1 MQRIIRIFLL
11 CGGLCL
17 AQGLPAQKVTE
28 LKFTDVR
35 QAAGRGEA
43 VITGQGFT
51 PASGSFFGRLSGE
64 LDSQVRKEVR
74 DLGKNSAGIAVRF
87 RTNSKCIGARWT
99 LLNNFTMAHM
109 AGTGIRGLDLYSY
122 TDGEWIYAGTAQPN
136 GKESSNIFRRGM
148 DGEYRDYMLYLP
160 LYDGV
165 TELAIGIDSNA
176 VLEHPGVR
184 SLVPGENGRPIVFY
198 GTSITQGGCVS
209 RPGMAY
215 PAIIGRKLNKETVNL
230 GFSGNGRMDKSMA
243 GAIAG
248 MEASAIVVDCLPNC
262 TYDIVRDSTEYFIK
276 TIAAA
281 HPQRPVYMVSNYCYP
296 YQYLDAAFREELLK
310 EDALWYSLY
319 LKMRKEGL
327 KNIRFVDLS
336 GGGKMKKAPA
346 GPDHEGTV
354 DGVHLTDLGSMR
366 LAEIYCKIL
375 GRKN

>member
-1 MQRIIRIFLL
+1 MRYIIRIFLF
-11 CGGLCL
+11 CSVMCM
-17 AQGLPAQKVTE
+17 AQGLAAQKVAD
-28 LKFTDVR
+28 LKFTDVQ
-35 QAAGRGEA
+35 QAAGRGE
-43 VITGQGFT
+43 VVVTGQGFA
-51 PASGSFFGRLSGE
+51 PAPGSFFGRLPGR
-64 LDSQVRKEVR
+64 LDSHVRKEVW

-99 LLNNFTMAHM
+99 LLNNFNMAHM

-122 TDGEWIYAGTAQPN
+122 TDGEWIYAGIAQPN
-136 GKESSNIFRRGM
+136 GKESANIFRRGM
-148 DGEYRDYMLYLP
+148 DGDYRDYILYLP

-176 VLEHPGVR
+176 VLERPGVQ
-184 SLVPGENGRPIVFY
+184 SLLPGVNGKPVVFY

-209 RPGMAY
+209 RPGMAC
-215 PAIIGRKLNKETVNL
+215 PAIIGRELNKETINL
-230 GFSGNGRMDKSMA
+230 GFSGNGRMDKIMA
-243 GAIAG
+243 DAIAD

-262 TYDIVRDSTEYFIK
+262 NYDIVRDSTEYFIK

-281 HPQRPVYMVSNYCYP
+281 DPQRPVYMVSNYCYP

-310 EDALWYSLY
+310 EDALWRSLY

-336 GGGKMKKAPA
+336 GGGNMKKAPA